1 MTSIFNRSLDLI
13 NDRSDQVRFFI
24 YSFIV
29 WCGIFAIIEKKIKFK
44 SLSKELSNDSKNRLV
59 SIIHGAVT
67 FWGAAFILISIFYH

>member
-24 YSFIV
+24 YSFVV

-44 SLSKELSNDSKNRLV
+44 SLSKELSNDCKNRLV
-59 SIIHGAVT
+59 SIIHGLVT